1 MIFMSIF
8 KKQYILPF
16 SAGIAAAV
24 VVKRVLKSET
34 VHRAVVKTV
43 AKGLAIKDEAQAA
56 VNTIK
61 EQSQDLYAEAV
72 AEKARAAKA
81 VYEAETEAV
90 RSEPAE
96 AEQA

>member
-1 MIFMSIF
+1 MSIF

-24 VVKRVLKSET
+24 VAKQVLKSQT

-56 VNTIK
+56 VHTIK

-81 VYEAETEAV
+81 VYEADTGAASGEAA
-90 RSEPAE
+90 EPG
-96 AEQA
+96 QA